1 MSAEDLVLELMKN
14 DNRPY
19 NVQVRFSPCS
29 GSGLKVGWQFDCLV
43 EVSVEKGIP
52 YSNLYQL
59 SNCGGSIMMQ
69 NVADYLQKHKI
80 PKSKVDKALIKL
92 ANSGEVTCKEF
103 GKAKVYFICQDDLPT
118 LTEEEIKE
126 KTAEND
132 RLKKG
137 VQEKAAVVQQ
147 LQEECKKYRSRHTLK
162 EMEDVYQSLQKE
174 SEVLDSKLAVLRSAD
189 TPQISVED
197 IVRLEKE
204 IKSNVSIWKSRKRS
218 FHDIWNQVSENFDGN
233 QKDLFENIG
242 IESDGDGELLKIEQT
257 IKCKK

>member
-1 MSAEDLVLELMKN
+1 MT
-14 DNRPY
+14 
-19 NVQVRFSPCS
+19 
-29 GSGLKVGWQFDCLV
+29 
-43 EVSVEKGIP
+43 
-52 YSNLYQL
+52 
-59 SNCGGSIMMQ
+59 Q

-103 GKAKVYFICQDDLPT
+103 GKAKVYFIRQDDLPT

-126 KTAEND
+126 KTAGNE
-132 RLKKG
+132 RLKKE
-137 VQEKAAVVQQ
+137 VQEKTIVVKE
-147 LQEECKKYRSRHTLK
+147 LQEECKKYRSRQTLK
-162 EMEDVYQSLQKE
+162 EMEEVYESLQKE
-174 SEVLDSKLAVLRSAD
+174 SEILDSKLAVLRSAD

-197 IVRLEKE
+197 IVRVEKE

-233 QKDLFENIG
+233 QKDLFESIG